1 MIGQVS
7 GYLHMHMLLLS
18 ATDLEISETATWLD
32 NHTLG
37 LNELKPKWLIG
48 GIGQLQ
54 TAYALQNRIRL
65 ERPGLVIQAGIGG
78 ATAKEDIGSVYAIAS
93 EQVADLGVMEKTGF
107 TNIFEMGL
115 ENRDRFPFRDGKLEN
130 PYKLLLD
137 WTGLPVSD
145 GITVNEIKSSDVAGF
160 QRNPQNVV
168 ESMEGAALHYVCL
181 MEKVPFIQIRS
192 ISNMSGDRDKGRW
205 KLKEAL
211 NSLHEALIVMIQKL
225 EKADETL
232 FRI

>member
-7 GYLHMHMLLLS
+7 GYLHMHLLLLS
-18 ATDLEISETATWLD
+18 ATDLEISETATWLTS
-32 NHTLG
+32 HTLG
-37 LNELKPKWLIG
+37 LNELKPKLLIG

-54 TAYALQNRIRL
+54 TAYSLQNRIRF

-78 ATAKEDIGSVYAIAS
+78 AQAKDDIGKVYAVAS
-93 EQVADLGVMEKTGF
+93 EQIADLGVMEKTGF

-115 ENRDRFPFRDGKLEN
+115 ENRDRFPFRDGKLDN
-130 PYKLLLD
+130 PYKSLLE

-145 GITVNEIKSSDVAGF
+145 GVTVNEIKSSEVAGF
-160 QRNPQNVV
+160 QRNPMNVV

-181 MEKVPFIQIRS
+181 MEKVPFIQIRA
-192 ISNMSGDRDKGRW
+192 ISNMSGDRDKSRW
-205 KLKEAL
+205 KIKEAL
-211 NSLHEALIVMIQKL
+211 KSLHEALIVMIQKL

-232 FRI
+232 LRI

>member
-1 MIGQVS
+1 
-7 GYLHMHMLLLS
+7 MHLLLLS
-18 ATDLEISETATWLD
+18 ATDLEISETATWLN

-37 LNELKPKWLIG
+37 LNALKLKLLIG

-78 ATAKEDIGSVYAIAS
+78 APAETDIGKVYAIGS
-93 EQVADLGVMEKTGF
+93 EQIADLGVMEKTGF
-107 TNIFEMGL
+107 TNIFDMGL
-115 ENRDRFPFRDGKLEN
+115 ENRDRFPFRDGKLDN
-130 PYKLLLD
+130 PYRSLLK
-137 WTGLPVSD
+137 WTGMPVWD
-145 GITVNEIKSSDVAGF
+145 GVTVNGIRSSDVDGL
-160 QRNPQNVV
+160 QRNPLRVV

-181 MEKVPFIQIRS
+181 MEKVPFLQIRA
-192 ISNMSGDRDKGRW
+192 ISNITGDRDKSRW

-211 NSLHEALIVMIQKL
+211 KSLHDELVIMIQKL
-225 EKADETL
+225 EKTDETL

>member
-1 MIGQVS
+1 
-7 GYLHMHMLLLS
+7 MHLLLLS
-18 ATDLEISETATWLD
+18 ATDIEISETATWLN

-37 LNELKPKWLIG
+37 LNALKPKLLIG

-78 ATAKEDIGSVYAIAS
+78 SSAQDDLGLVCAIRS

-107 TNIFEMGL
+107 TDIFAMGL
-115 ENRDRFPFRDGKLEN
+115 ENRDRVPFRDGKLDN
-130 PYKLLLD
+130 PYSSLLE
-137 WTGLPVSD
+137 WTGLPVLD
-145 GITVNEIKSSDVAGF
+145 GITVNEIKSSDFAGF
-160 QRNPQNVV
+160 QRNPFRVV

-181 MEKVPFIQIRS
+181 MEKVPFLQIRA
-192 ISNMSGDRDKGRW
+192 ISNITGDRDKTRW

-211 NSLHEALIVMIQKL
+211 KSLHEELVVMIQKL
-225 EKADETL
+225 EKTDETL

>member
-1 MIGQVS
+1 
-7 GYLHMHMLLLS
+7 MHLLLLS
-18 ATDLEISETATWLD
+18 ATDLEISETATWLN
-32 NHTLG
+32 NHTIG
-37 LNELKPKWLIG
+37 LNALKPKLLIG

-54 TAYALQNRIRL
+54 TAYALQNRIGL

-78 ATAKEDIGSVYAIAS
+78 GHANEDIGRVCAIGT
-93 EQVADLGVMEKTGF
+93 EQIADLGVMEKAGF

-115 ENRDRFPFRDGKLEN
+115 ANRDRFPFRDGKLDN
-130 PYKLLLD
+130 PYKPLLK
-137 WTGLPVSD
+137 WTGLPVLD
-145 GITVNEIKSSDVAGF
+145 GVTVNGIRLSDPDGF
-160 QRNPQNVV
+160 QRNPLRVV

-181 MEKVPFIQIRS
+181 MERVPFLQIRA
-192 ISNMSGDRDKGRW
+192 ISNITGDRDKSRW

-211 NSLHEALIVMIQKL
+211 KNLHVELVVMIQKL

>member
-1 MIGQVS
+1 
-7 GYLHMHMLLLS
+7 MHLLLMS
-18 ATDLEISETATWLD
+18 ATDLEITETATWLS
-32 NHTLG
+32 NHALD
-37 LNELKPKWLIG
+37 LNALRPKLLIS

-78 ATAKEDIGSVYAIAS
+78 GPANDDIGTVYAIGS
-93 EQVADLGVMEKTGF
+93 EQIADLGVMEKTGF

-115 ENRDRFPFRDGKLEN
+115 ENPNRFPFRDGRLDN
-130 PYKLLLD
+130 PYKSLIE
-137 WTGLPVSD
+137 WTGLPVID
-145 GITVNEIKSSDVAGF
+145 GITVNGIRSSDPVDF
-160 QRNPQNVV
+160 QRNPARVV

-181 MEKVPFIQIRS
+181 MEKVPFVQIRAV
-192 ISNMSGDRDKGRW
+192 SNKTGDRDKSRW
-205 KLKEAL
+205 KIKESLK
-211 NSLHEALIVMIQKL
+211 NLHREVVVMIQKL

>member
-1 MIGQVS
+1 MQ
-7 GYLHMHMLLLS
+7 LLLLS
-18 ATDLEISETATWLD
+18 ATDLEISETATWLN

-37 LNELKPKWLIG
+37 LNALKAKLLVS

-54 TAYALQNRIRL
+54 TAYALQDRIRL

-78 ATAKEDIGSVYAIAS
+78 ANEQEEIGKVYAIGS
-93 EQVADLGVMEKTGF
+93 EQIADLGVMEKTGF

-115 ENRDRFPFRDGKLEN
+115 ENPDRFPFRNGKLEN
-130 PYKLLLD
+130 PYGTLLK
-137 WTGLPVSD
+137 WTGLPVLD
-145 GITVNEIKSSDVAGF
+145 GVTVNGIRSSDVADF
-160 QRNPQNVV
+160 QRNSLRVV

-181 MEKVPFIQIRS
+181 MEKIPFLQIRA
-192 ISNMSGDRDKGRW
+192 ISNITGDRDKSRW

-211 NSLHEALIVMIQKL
+211 KNLQVELVIMIQKL

>member
-1 MIGQVS
+1 
-7 GYLHMHMLLLS
+7 MHLLLLS
-18 ATDLEISETATWLD
+18 ATDIEISETATWLN

-37 LNELKPKWLIG
+37 LNALKPKLLIG

-78 ATAKEDIGSVYAIAS
+78 SSAKDDMGRVCAIGS
-93 EQVADLGVMEKTGF
+93 EQIADLGVMDKIGF
-107 TNIFEMGL
+107 TDIFKMGL
-115 ENRDRFPFRDGKLEN
+115 ENRDRFPFRDGKLDN
-130 PYKLLLD
+130 PYRSLLE
-137 WTGLPVSD
+137 WTGLPVLE
-145 GITVNEIKSSDVAGF
+145 GITVNEIKSSDFAGF
-160 QRNPQNVV
+160 QRNPFRVV

-181 MEKVPFIQIRS
+181 MEKVPFLQIRA
-192 ISNMSGDRDKGRW
+192 ISNITGDRDKSRW

-211 NSLHEALIVMIQKL
+211 KSLHEELVVMIQKL
-225 EKADETL
+225 EKTDETL